1 MISLLC
7 RSLCR
12 IVLAAS
18 FSFSVLLTALL
29 FAFPAVAA
37 DRVGPP
43 VTFQGE
49 LKYQS
54 LVEDNMDLVDDG
66 LEHTPSLEGKLKIK
80 AFLPQ
85 DISVFWEGRA
95 VKTRRGGTVEDDD
108 GVQTAGNVDAFA
120 EWRQSWLRFDEAFGV
135 IPLSF
140 QIGRQRLSEPRAL
153 WWNKNFDAA
162 RVIYDTTLFSGMFGV
177 GEDLFSYKTSQDDFM
192 ESDEQ
197 RLRAFAEG
205 SWLYRPDHHADLRV
219 LYEDDHSGLEPV
231 GSLISSND
239 RDNTDANLLWVGGR
253 LWGDHKVNSRFVG
266 GLEYAVDLMGVR
278 GTEDTLAST
287 ASGDP
292 AFRTVTGDSDRDIL
306 GWGLDAAVDMSL
318 NAPWRP
324 TLTLGYAFGSGDDDT
339 SDGTDNAF
347 RQTGLH
353 GNATR
358 IGVSGSGIR
367 NYGEALRPELSNLHI
382 LTAGVGFPVLMASDV
397 TFLYHAY
404 FLDEKDAPLG
414 STAVTGTL
422 NGLDSS
428 VGQGLDAVAN
438 FDLTKELNLNML
450 MVEKTNLRMAVG
462 AFRAGEA
469 YTPEDGDTAVRGV
482 MEVRFQF

>member
-1 MISLLC
+1 MTSLPC

-12 IVLAAS
+12 MALAAS
-18 FSFSVLLTALL
+18 SSFSVLMG
-29 FAFPAVAA
+29 AFSFSSPAAAA

-85 DISVFWEGRA
+85 DISAFWEGRA

-219 LYEDDHSGLEPV
+219 LYEDDHSGLE
-231 GSLISSND
+231 
-239 RDNTDANLLWVGGR
+239 
-253 LWGDHKVNSRFVG
+253 
-266 GLEYAVDLMGVR
+266 
-278 GTEDTLAST
+278 
-287 ASGDP
+287 
-292 AFRTVTGDSDRDIL
+292 
-306 GWGLDAAVDMSL
+306 
-318 NAPWRP
+318 
-324 TLTLGYAFGSGDDDT
+324 
-339 SDGTDNAF
+339 
-347 RQTGLH
+347 
-353 GNATR
+353 
-358 IGVSGSGIR
+358 
-367 NYGEALRPELSNLHI
+367 
-382 LTAGVGFPVLMASDV
+382 
-397 TFLYHAY
+397 
-404 FLDEKDAPLG
+404 
-414 STAVTGTL
+414 
-422 NGLDSS
+422 
-428 VGQGLDAVAN
+428 
-438 FDLTKELNLNML
+438 
-450 MVEKTNLRMAVG
+450 
-462 AFRAGEA
+462 
-469 YTPEDGDTAVRGV
+469 
-482 MEVRFQF
+482 